1 MDVTKE
7 IQLGSI
13 FHEPPVEVGG
23 IPASR
28 NRSAWRDLGLSAA
41 MRH

>member
-7 IQLGSI
+7 IRLGPI

-23 IPASR
+23 IPTSR
-28 NRSAWRDLGLSAA
+28 DRSAWRDLSLSAA